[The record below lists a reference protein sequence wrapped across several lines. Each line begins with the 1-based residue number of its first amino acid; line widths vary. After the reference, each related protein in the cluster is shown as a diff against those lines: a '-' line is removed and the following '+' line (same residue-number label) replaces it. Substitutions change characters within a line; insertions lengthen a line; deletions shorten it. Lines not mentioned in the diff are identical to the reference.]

1 MKKQKLKTSNIVI
14 IDNGS
19 DRLTKYFLRKIK
31 GVTLIWNAS
40 NLGYPAGVNQGL
52 RSSHSEIYV
61 LINNDAIPKI
71 GWENSVIQSFNGNSA
86 LGVIGAKIVSE
97 TGFVLESGSSFWSDG
112 ICYSN
117 GRNMDPS
124 SSRANRIGSFNYCSG
139 AFLAINSKVIEEIG
153 YFDEYFSPAYYED
166 ADYCLRAKNAGFAVV
181 LNPKINVTH
190 KEHASTPADTV
201 QQKIENSWDKF
212 CKKHSDF
219 LISHPTRPESD
230 VDRIQP
236 ICFPNHKIFI
246 LSCYT
251 NKSDMLNSVI
261 LKDVCSYAIRN
272 ERFITFM
279 NLGQLDINW
288 SDFSDVLPIS
298 NIEFI
303 FNSNVYEL
311 KREMKFRKDEIEIL
325 ILVGYKSLEVIFN
338 ESRALNDAKDIIYF
352 EDNYKVKTNFNH
364 KIMDLNSF
372 ESLKNLNLY
381 SNSSELI
388 QIIPGTKKIKN
399 LLDMPGFN

>member
-1 MKKQKLKTSNIVI
+1 
-14 IDNGS
+14 
-19 DRLTKYFLRKIK
+19 
-31 GVTLIWNAS
+31 
-40 NLGYPAGVNQGL
+40 
-52 RSSHSEIYV
+52 
-61 LINNDAIPKI
+61 
-71 GWENSVIQSFNGNSA
+71 
-86 LGVIGAKIVSE
+86 
-97 TGFVLESGSSFWSDG
+97 
-112 ICYSN
+112 
-117 GRNMDPS
+117 
-124 SSRANRIGSFNYCSG
+124 
-139 AFLAINSKVIEEIG
+139 
-153 YFDEYFSPAYYED
+153 
-166 ADYCLRAKNAGFAVV
+166 
-181 LNPKINVTH
+181 
-190 KEHASTPADTV
+190 
-201 QQKIENSWDKF
+201 
-212 CKKHSDF
+212 
-219 LISHPTRPESD
+219 
-230 VDRIQP
+230 
-236 ICFPNHKIFI
+236 
-246 LSCYT
+246 
-251 NKSDMLNSVI
+251 MLNSVI